1 MSNNNLPEHIAAL
14 IEYMDENVPI
24 DGMYKVT
31 VLKTVAEYYTSLT
44 NAQSME
50 VVLHNMFRPQ

>member
-1 MSNNNLPEHIAAL
+1 MNDKKLSDHISEL
-14 IEYMDENVPI
+14 ITYMDNNVPI

-44 NAQSME
+44 NAESME
-50 VVLHNMFRPQ
+50 VALRNIFSPR